1 MRAAFGAVVI
11 VGCLLCAGPLPAQ
24 DKAHPLPL
32 STFVRMFTDPS
43 ATSAQKEIGL
53 PEGTWYEGTITV
65 SDVEYYKK
73 QGPGEAFTEIKDVN
87 YEGGCYLLLF
97 RVQDLD
103 KALALKVGDK
113 AVIRGRLSNMGMA
126 TTKYVLVCETR
137 FALFKDC
144 EILEVI
150 KAGK

>member
-1 MRAAFGAVVI
+1 MRTAFGAAVFVACVLSAGL
-11 VGCLLCAGPLPAQ
+11 VGAQ
-24 DKAHPLPL
+24 DRSKPLPL
-32 STFVRMFTDPS
+32 SGFIGQFTDRNM
-43 ATSAQKEIGL
+43 TSAQKEIGL

-73 QGPGEAFTEIKDVN
+73 QGTGESFAEIKDVN

-97 RVQDLD
+97 RIQDTA
-103 KALALKVGDK
+103 KALELKVNDK
-113 AVIRGRLSNMGMA
+113 VVIRGRLSNMGIH
-126 TTKYVLVCETR
+126 TTKYVVVCETR

-144 EILEVI
+144 EILEII